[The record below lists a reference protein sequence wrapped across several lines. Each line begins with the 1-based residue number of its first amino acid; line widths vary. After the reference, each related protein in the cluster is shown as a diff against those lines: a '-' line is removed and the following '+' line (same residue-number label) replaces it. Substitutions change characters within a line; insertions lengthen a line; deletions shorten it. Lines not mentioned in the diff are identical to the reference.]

1 MKTAFLA
8 TAFAIG
14 IGLSG
19 PVAYAQVSTGPAI
32 TAEELELP
40 AEREVVVREYVI
52 REPVAPVIIEGGGT
66 VRPGSIVPDYV
77 RLRSFESIDVP
88 SLRRYGYF
96 VSPDNKIVIV
106 EPATRQVMRIIAQQ

>member
-1 MKTAFLA
+1 MKTVFLA
-8 TAFAIG
+8 AAFALSIG
-14 IGLSG
+14 ISG
-19 PVAYAQVSTGPAI
+19 SAAYAQVSTGPAI
-32 TAEELELP
+32 TAGELELP
-40 AEREVVVREYVI
+40 AEREVIVREYVI

-77 RLRSFESIDVP
+77 RLRPFDDIDVP

-106 EPATRQVMRIIAQQ
+106 EPATRQVVRIIGQP